1 MFEFVKCSYEELQ
14 RIRHREDLLLSGW
27 TMLEE
32 AYIDETLKVY
42 DKEGI
47 LVALLNYYFLD
58 EEKERMII
66 ALFEVF
72 KQYRNKGLGKK
83 IIAQFLQDYYGEI
96 NLEPSSE
103 ESELFWKQCG
113 FESGCYLDRRCR

>member
-1 MFEFVKCSYEELQ
+1 MFAFEKCSYDELQ
-14 RIRHREDLLLSGW
+14 KIRHREDLLLSGW
-27 TMLEE
+27 TMLEK
-32 AYIDETLKVY
+32 AYIDETEKIY
-42 DKEGI
+42 DEDGT

-58 EEKERMII
+58 DKKERMMI

-72 KQYRNKGLGKK
+72 KQYRNRGIGKR

-103 ESELFWKQCG
+103 ESESFWKQCG
-113 FESGCYLDRRCR
+113 FESGCCLDRRCK

>member
-14 RIRHREDLLLSGW
+14 RICHREDLLLSGW

-83 IIAQFLQDYYGEI
+83 IIA
-96 NLEPSSE
+96 
-103 ESELFWKQCG
+103 
-113 FESGCYLDRRCR
+113 